1 MDLGANPWSVYALDM
16 GRPVAIR
23 ELAEQMIRLSGKR
36 PGIDI
41 AVNYTGLRPG
51 EKLHEILFH
60 PDERYQRT
68 RHPRILEAA
77 PRDVRAEP
85 LLAMLARLDDL
96 LRAVGQD
103 EALMALLR
111 EAVAEY
117 QPELAGA
124 PPPHDL
130 LPVTRPLPV
139 APSPSRI
146 P

>member
-1 MDLGANPWSVYALDM
+1 VYALDM

-41 AVNYTGLRPG
+41 AVRYTGLRPG

-77 PRDVRAEP
+77 PREVHAGRLHD
-85 LLAMLARLDDL
+85 LLHRLDDL
-96 LRAVGQD
+96 LRLVGRD
-103 EALMALLR
+103 EQLLALLR
-111 EAVAEY
+111 EAVPEY
-117 QPELAGA
+117 APELAGT
-124 PPPHDL
+124 PPPHDM
-130 LPVTRPLPV
+130 LPVMRPHSPAA
-139 APSPSRI
+139 APTNTP
-146 P
+146 

>member
-1 MDLGANPWSVYALDM
+1 M

-41 AVNYTGLRPG
+41 AVSYTGLRPG

-77 PRDVRAEP
+77 PRDVHTGRLRD
-85 LLAMLARLDDL
+85 LLDRLDDT
-96 LRAVGQD
+96 LRKVGQD
-103 EALMALLR
+103 DALATLLR
-111 EAVAEY
+111 EAVPEY
-117 QPELAGA
+117 APELAGT
-124 PPPHDL
+124 PPPHEL
-130 LPVTRPLPV
+130 LPVTRTAPLP
-139 APSPSRI
+139 AAST
-146 P
+146 